1 MPPKRKQPAAA
12 PGGAKGSGAA
22 AEASSGSEVR
32 CLQTRG
38 AVVRVAGVAHTIGG
52 VQDLVSQSDDG
63 SGDDDDD
70 DDDDEAP
77 QEPAPDDGEGSDFE
91 ELQARACWQ
100 PPPPLS
106 AATQPP

>member
-1 MPPKRKQPAAA
+1 MRGP
-12 PGGAKGSGAA
+12 
-22 AEASSGSEVR
+22 
-32 CLQTRG
+32 QTRG
-38 AVVRVAGVAHTIGG
+38 AVVRVAGVAHTAGG

-63 SGDDDDD
+63 SGDDDDDDD

-100 PPPPLS
+100 PPPPFS